1 MMYQCIHEAVLPVGL
16 AGEVPGPLVV
26 GLYVELL
33 LLGELH
39 LHRARVGEDV
49 STVKVGPIM

>member
-1 MMYQCIHEAVLPVGL
+1 MLPVSL
-16 AGEVPGPLVV
+16 VGEVPGPLVV

-33 LLGELH
+33 LLGKLH

-49 STVKVGPIM
+49 GAVKVGP

>member
-1 MMYQCIHEAVLPVGL
+1 MLPVGL

-33 LLGELH
+33 LLGKLH

-49 STVKVGPIM
+49 STVKVGSIM

>member
-16 AGEVPGPLVV
+16 TGEVPGPLIV

-39 LHRARVGEDV
+39 LHRARVGENV
-49 STVKVGPIM
+49 GAVKVGP